1 MAEPEI
7 LQSIVLI
14 SLSEIDWTP
23 GLRPI
28 DPVWVEGLSRLIDAE
43 CQRDPILVWRKP
55 DGRFGLI
62 AGRHRFRAVEALG
75 SPTIAAVMF
84 LGDALER
91 RAAEVAEN
99 LHKPGL
105 SPLDRAAFVAE
116 AIEIAKARAGVDP
129 AESAQKLAAEARW
142 SKRVGIEADDASRI
156 VRLAFGMADDVAEK
170 IGLSRAS
177 IYRDLELHR
186 GLQADLVEA
195 IRALPIGGNAAQLRA
210 LAKLDARSQAEAV
223 TLIRDGQAKSV
234 SDAVGILKQKPL
246 PDPAK
251 KAWSAVV
258 GNWARLSAADQKAVL
273 KAIKLPKGVTLT
285 IDGEALG

>member
-1 MAEPEI
+1 MVELAIRRNVYAVP
-7 LQSIVLI
+7 
-14 SLSEIDWTP
+14 LSEIDWTP

-28 DPVWVEGLSRLIDAE
+28 DPVWVEGLRALIRTSGQREAIKVSR
-43 CQRDPILVWRKP
+43 QPS
-55 DGRFGLI
+55 GRFTI
-62 AGRHRFRAVEALG
+62 VKGRHRFRAVEAEGLPEIDAEIFEG
-75 SPTIAAVMF
+75 SD
-84 LGDALER
+84 LDR
-91 RAAEVAEN
+91 REEEVAEN
-99 LHKPGL
+99 LHRGGL
-105 SPLDRAAFVAE
+105 APLDRAAFVAE
-116 AIEIAKARAGVDP
+116 AIEIAKARAGIDP

-195 IRALPIGGNAAQLRA
+195 VRGLPIGGNAAQLRA
-210 LAKLDARSQAEAV
+210 LAKLDAKSQAEAV
-223 TLIRDGQAKSV
+223 ALLQEGQAKSV

-273 KAIKLPKGVTLT
+273 RVLKLPKGVVLT
-285 IDGEALG
+285 IDGEPV